1 MNNSNNLSQIKSKLI
16 LKTENLK
23 SNEIPFEV
31 LTYLQPN
38 RINDDDEVHDVHGGG
53 HVIPLVAMFM
63 MRTK

>member
-1 MNNSNNLSQIKSKLI
+1 M
-16 LKTENLK
+16 KTENLK

-53 HVIPLVAMFM
+53 GHVHDEDQMNDDDYDYDDDDDGH
-63 MRTK
+63 